1 MNVAMSQEIVT
12 IIGGTGFLGR
22 HIVRQLAKAGYTLRV
37 IVRNPSSADAQALK
51 TGGDVGQIV
60 LTSGNL
66 AYPQSLVGKVE
77 DSFAIINLVGVLFE
91 SGSQG
96 FSRLHAQ
103 GAEKLAQMAAAAGV
117 PRLIHMSALGVDKAH
132 GSTYA
137 NSKMLGEKAV
147 LAAFNNATI
156 LRPSVVFGAEDN
168 FFTQFA
174 SMAAFFPAL
183 PLIGG
188 GNTKFQP
195 VYAGD
200 VARAVEI
207 CLANPATAGRI
218 FELGG
223 PKVYSFREILAY
235 ILQLMHK
242 KRLLVSLPFSVASA
256 IGSVAQHL
264 PCPKLTRDQVR
275 LLKYDNV
282 VSSDALKLQDL
293 GIMPTPV
300 ESIVPQY
307 LARFCPR
314 KEAA

>member
-1 MNVAMSQEIVT
+1 MQQEIIT

-37 IVRNPSSADAQALK
+37 IARNPSAPDAQALK
-51 TGGDVGQIV
+51 TCGDVGQIV

-66 AYPQSLVGKVE
+66 TNPQSLVGKIE
-77 DSFAIINLVGVLFE
+77 DSYAVINLVGILFE
-91 SGSQG
+91 SGSQR
-96 FSRLHAQ
+96 FARLHAQ
-103 GAEKLAQMAAAAGV
+103 GAEKLAQMAASAGV
-117 PRLIHMSALGVDKAH
+117 PRFIHMSALGVDKAH
-132 GSTYA
+132 GSSYA

-168 FFTQFA
+168 FFNQFA
-174 SMAAFFPAL
+174 SMASLL
-183 PLIGG
+183 PFLPVIGG
-188 GNTKFQP
+188 GATKLQP
-195 VYAGD
+195 IYAGD
-200 VARAVEI
+200 VARAVEV

-223 PKVYSFREILAY
+223 AKVYSFRELLAY
-235 ILQLMHK
+235 ILQVTHK
-242 KRLLVSLPFSVASA
+242 KRALINLPFGLAAA
-256 IGSVAQHL
+256 IGSVVQHL
-264 PCPKLTRDQVR
+264 PSPKLTRDQVR

-282 VSSDALKLQDL
+282 VSDDALKLRDL
-293 GIMPTPV
+293 GITPTTV
-300 ESIVPQY
+300 ESVVPQY